1 MNNRPV
7 FVYGTLMTG
16 QCADN
21 RLEGAVFAG
30 PARLDGYALYDL
42 GRYPGIVAQPGGT
55 VWGEL
60 WYTDDQTVEQMDLY
74 EEEGSLYRRSP
85 VRVLCGGTLREA
97 EAYVYLHEV
106 QGEPW
111 TERVA
116 CPLTR
121 TAKRR
126 SPVTGGRRFLLPG
139 RPFLA
144 CAFRMA
150 VYNKR
155 ELNCRKGAYR
165 ERTTSC
171 RTALPDL

>member
-74 EEEGSLYRRSP
+74 EEEGSLYRRSRSGSCAAARSARRRP
-85 VRVLCGGTLREA
+85 MCTCTKSRVSPGPSGGMPADT
-97 EAYVYLHEV
+97 H
-106 QGEPW
+106 
-111 TERVA
+111 
-116 CPLTR
+116 
-121 TAKRR
+121 
-126 SPVTGGRRFLLPG
+126 
-139 RPFLA
+139 
-144 CAFRMA
+144 
-150 VYNKR
+150 
-155 ELNCRKGAYR
+155 RK
-165 ERTTSC
+165 
-171 RTALPDL
+171 TALSGYRRAPFFAAGAAIFGLRLSYGRV